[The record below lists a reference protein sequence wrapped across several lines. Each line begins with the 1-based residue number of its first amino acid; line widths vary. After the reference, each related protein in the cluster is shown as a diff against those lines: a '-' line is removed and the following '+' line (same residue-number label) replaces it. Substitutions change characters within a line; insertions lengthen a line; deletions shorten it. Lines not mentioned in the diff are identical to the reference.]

1 MGLKVPRKTLLNDL
15 VTGLVM
21 AVINVPQALA
31 NGLLAGVTSEE
42 ELGYLVVRGPPE

>member
-1 MGLKVPRKTLLNDL
+1 MRVTGLRIPRKMLLNDL

-31 NGLLAGVTSEE
+31 SGVPAGLATG
-42 ELGYLVVRGPPE
+42 